1 MIHTLEGLPYRS
13 HLTIV
18 VGLVVI
24 IYLFSFFLYGR
35 YFQPL
40 ARLPGSELSRYTD
53 IVLKYH
59 WLRGTRAQYVHHLHQ
74 HYGPIVRI
82 GPNEVDISQISAVKE
97 IHSVKGGYKKSRFYE
112 LLVPGTTNVFNSTDT
127 EFHRRHR
134 RILSSP
140 LSESSIK
147 TVESAVDQKV
157 KLVISKMAEEMAT
170 RHVTDVAKMW
180 LFMATDIISELS
192 FGESFGMLEAG
203 KKNQYIEDLEGLAA
217 RGPILTTFP
226 TLIAVARKIPLPVL
240 QNTAA
245 AAARLRNYAQQAVL
259 RYKRDFASN
268 PAAAKPML
276 FKKLFEAGEDGLSD
290 EEIRAEAQAYIVAGS
305 DTTATTLTYLIWS
318 VCRDA
323 RVKQTLVS
331 ELHELPA
338 DFGDDD
344 LRPLPYLNAVID
356 ETLRLYAAAP
366 SALPRVVPHGGSTL
380 AGHYL
385 PQETVVSTQAWTLHR
400 DPTLFPDPERFH
412 PSRWLEATKE
422 MRDGV
427 MPFGGGARVCIG
439 KHLARMELRL
449 GTARFFHAFPS
460 ATVST
465 SEGMSDQDMIPKVFF
480 LLAPNGGRCLIE
492 AR

>member
-1 MIHTLEGLPYRS
+1 
-13 HLTIV
+13 
-18 VGLVVI
+18 
-24 IYLFSFFLYGR
+24 
-35 YFQPL
+35 
-40 ARLPGSELSRYTD
+40 
-53 IVLKYH
+53 
-59 WLRGTRAQYVHHLHQ
+59 
-74 HYGPIVRI
+74 
-82 GPNEVDISQISAVKE
+82 
-97 IHSVKGGYKKSRFYE
+97 
-112 LLVPGTTNVFNSTDT
+112 
-127 EFHRRHR
+127 
-134 RILSSP
+134 
-140 LSESSIK
+140 
-147 TVESAVDQKV
+147 
-157 KLVISKMAEEMAT
+157 MAEEMAA
-170 RHVTDVAKMW
+170 RQVTDVAKMW

-203 KKNQYIEDLEGLAA
+203 KKNQYIKDLEGLAA

-240 QNTAA
+240 QKTAA
-245 AAARLRNYAQQAVL
+245 AAARLRNYAQEAVL

-318 VCRDA
+318 VCRDVK
-323 RVKQTLVS
+323 VKQTLVL
-331 ELHELPA
+331 ELNKLPA
-338 DFGDDD
+338 DFDDND
-344 LRPLPYLNAVID
+344 LRSLPYLNAVID

-380 AGHYL
+380 AGYYL
-385 PQETVVSTQAWTLHR
+385 PQDTVVSTQAWTLHR
-400 DPTLFPDPERFH
+400 DLTLFPNPERFD
-412 PSRWLEATKE
+412 PSIWLEATKE
-422 MRDGV
+422 MRDRV

-449 GTARFFHAFPS
+449 GTARFFRAFPS
-460 ATVST
+460 ATVSR

-492 AR
+492 AK

>member
-1 MIHTLEGLPYRS
+1 MIHTLEGLLCRS
-13 HLTIV
+13 HLAIFLAL
-18 VGLVVI
+18 VGL
-24 IYLFSFFLYGR
+24 IYLVSILVYGR

-40 ARLPGSELSRYTD
+40 ARLPGPELSRYTD
-53 IVLKYH
+53 IILKYH
-59 WLRGTRAQYVHHLHQ
+59 WLRGTRARYVHHLHD
-74 HYGPIVRI
+74 HYGPIVRV
-82 GPNEVDISQISAVKE
+82 GPNEVDISDISAVKE

-147 TVESAVDQKV
+147 TVELAVDQKV
-157 KLVISKMAEEMAT
+157 KLVISKMVEEMTA
-170 RHVTDVAKMW
+170 RQVTDVAKMW

-203 KKNQYIEDLEGLAA
+203 KKNQYIKDLEGLAA

-226 TLIAVARKIPLPVL
+226 TLIVVAREIPLPVL
-240 QNTAA
+240 QKTAA
-245 AAARLRNYAQQAVL
+245 AAARLRNYVQQAVL
-259 RYKRDFASN
+259 RYKKDFASN

-290 EEIRAEAQAYIVAGS
+290 EEIRAEAQAYIK
-305 DTTATTLTYLIWS
+305 
-318 VCRDA
+318 
-323 RVKQTLVS
+323 VKQTLVS
-331 ELHELPA
+331 ELDKLPA
-338 DFGDDD
+338 DFVDNN

-380 AGHYL
+380 AGYYL
-385 PQETVVSTQAWTLHR
+385 AQDTVVSTQAWTLHR
-400 DPTLFPDPERFH
+400 DLTLFPNPERFD

-422 MRDGV
+422 MRDGA

-449 GTARFFHAFPS
+449 DTARFFRAFPF
-460 ATVST
+460 ATVSR
-465 SEGMSDQDMIPKVFF
+465 SQGMSDQDMIPKVFF